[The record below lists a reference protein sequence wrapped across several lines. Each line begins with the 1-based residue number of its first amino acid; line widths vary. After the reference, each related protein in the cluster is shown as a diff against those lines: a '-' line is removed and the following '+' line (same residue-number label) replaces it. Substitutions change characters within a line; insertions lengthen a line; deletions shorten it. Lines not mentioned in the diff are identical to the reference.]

1 MRLYSLSRQLRA
13 YILTRVFASKHITND
28 TAYKSQTI
36 AMAAILQPT
45 LQPHHAPRPHSIYS
59 YAGLDRPPHLSRLEL
74 VTHKT
79 GQVEPLSID
88 VDDAQ
93 GGFVPGFLHLP
104 PDFFTSPPQP
114 GISTGGPQPQDAQPP
129 HHRTSK
135 IPSLYPGTPFSDSLG
150 PGGVAPP
157 SYYSQPPDAE
167 RKRLT
172 RSPAPPAPTT
182 DRTAVILLS
191 GAGGGVTGPSSIFL
205 SLACKLATLGRGIPC
220 LRLDYRYPT
229 ELEPS
234 VSDAKAGMAYLR
246 DMYGLDRFVLVG
258 WSFGGSVV
266 FSAAGEDER
275 VVGCAAVASTA
286 VGAEGIEKLAPR
298 PVLLLH
304 GSADNTASVGCS
316 QRLWHMYGN
325 GDRMLQVFEG
335 DNHSLSKNA
344 EEAEEMLCEFVAR
357 CAGIRVGQQ
366 ERKDVIGAALVDD
379 DERRVL
385 MEKGGDLRAPERE
398 D

>member
-1 MRLYSLSRQLRA
+1 M
-13 YILTRVFASKHITND
+13 
-28 TAYKSQTI
+28 
-36 AMAAILQPT
+36 
-45 LQPHHAPRPHSIYS
+45 
-59 YAGLDRPPHLSRLEL
+59 
-74 VTHKT
+74 
-79 GQVEPLSID
+79 
-88 VDDAQ
+88 
-93 GGFVPGFLHLP
+93 
-104 PDFFTSPPQP
+104 
-114 GISTGGPQPQDAQPP
+114 
-129 HHRTSK
+129 
-135 IPSLYPGTPFSDSLG
+135 
-150 PGGVAPP
+150 
-157 SYYSQPPDAE
+157 
-167 RKRLT
+167 
-172 RSPAPPAPTT
+172 
-182 DRTAVILLS
+182 ILLS

-229 ELEPS
+229 ALEPC
-234 VSDAKAGMAYLR
+234 VNDTKAGMAYLR

-266 FSAAGEDER
+266 FSAASEDER
-275 VVGCAAVASTA
+275 VVGCAAVASPS
-286 VGAEGIEKLAPR
+286 VGAEGIRKLAPR

-304 GSADNTASVGCS
+304 GSGDNTSSVGCS
-316 QRLWHMYGN
+316 QRLWHMYGD

-366 ERKDVIGAALVDD
+366 ERRDVIGAALVDD
-379 DERRVL
+379 DERRFL